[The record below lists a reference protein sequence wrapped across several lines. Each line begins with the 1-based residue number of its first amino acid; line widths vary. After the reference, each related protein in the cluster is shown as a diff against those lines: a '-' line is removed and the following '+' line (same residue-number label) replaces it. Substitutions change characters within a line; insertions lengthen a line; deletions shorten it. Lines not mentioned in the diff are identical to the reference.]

1 MIVIGVEQGY
11 TKSNIRKVKVTLNT
25 YEMSINT
32 NIIGENQQQIVY
44 INVLMYPI
52 LLLNKI

>member
-1 MIVIGVEQGY
+1 LIVIGVEQGY